1 MPLIQ
6 KRLVGPST
14 LTASNADYYTVPQ
27 NTVTIIK
34 EIILCNYSASTRTVK
49 LYCKPAGETLS
60 SSHIFFSDIS
70 ISADETLSLST
81 SLVLNNNG
89 SAAGASNSDQI
100 IAVCDA
106 GTSVNLIING
116 IEES

>member
-89 SAAGASNSDQI
+89 STAGASNSDQI
-100 IAVCDA
+100 VAVCDA
-106 GTSVNLIING
+106 GASVNLIING